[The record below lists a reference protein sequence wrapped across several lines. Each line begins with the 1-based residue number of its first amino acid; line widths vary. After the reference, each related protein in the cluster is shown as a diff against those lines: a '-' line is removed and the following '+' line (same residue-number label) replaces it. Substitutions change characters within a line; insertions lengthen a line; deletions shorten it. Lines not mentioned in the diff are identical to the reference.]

1 MDSTTLD
8 ENSKD
13 EARKAFEICVQSL
26 KRTME
31 RLQIPMPHYVKVSG
45 MLAPLYNLSGLDGFL
60 VRSGYEEDVSALVE
74 VTRDIVKEWLKE
86 DAWIMW
92 AIAQRASLPV
102 QIEACIK

>member
-13 EARKAFEICVQSL
+13 EAWKAFEICVQSL
-26 KRTME
+26 KRTMKC
-31 RLQIPMPHYVKVSG
+31 LQIPMLHYVKVSG
-45 MLAPLYNLSGLDGFL
+45 MFAPLYNLSGLDGFL

-102 QIEACIK
+102 KIEACIK

>member
-31 RLQIPMPHYVKVSG
+31 SLQVPMPHYVKVSG
-45 MLAPLYNLSGLDGFL
+45 MFAPLYNLSGLDGFL
-60 VRSGYEEDVSALVE
+60 VRSGYEEDLSALLE
-74 VTRDIVKEWLKE
+74 VTRDIVKERLQGRCL
-86 DAWIMW
+86 DHVRDSAL
-92 AIAQRASLPV
+92 AASKSPG
-102 QIEACIK
+102 QN